1 MIRVLNHLTWKV
13 FAEFTHLSNVRG
25 PCAAA
30 VFKVGKDVTFNL
42 QSDDCVFLISSSQIS
57 ILFHHT
63 GGR

>member
-30 VFKVGKDVTFNL
+30 VFKVGNTVLTFTYGH
-42 QSDDCVFLISSSQIS
+42 VFLFLLLYVLVFNPFS
-57 ILFHHT
+57 II
-63 GGR
+63 

>member
-30 VFKVGKDVTFNL
+30 VFKVGKVLLFN
-42 QSDDCVFLISSSQIS
+42 
-57 ILFHHT
+57 
-63 GGR
+63 